1 MFRGFCVLFMIEAH
15 VTNSTM
21 LKSIRETPIFH
32 YVDIFHGCISA
43 SFIFIAGFAF
53 TLTLQKKW
61 DDFLHFRKP
70 LWLQI
75 QRLIFILVLGY
86 WLHATLWS
94 FSGMMS
100 LKGPDLIRFLR
111 ADVLMCIALAL
122 LISLLF
128 ALIIRNKIVL
138 VYFLG
143 ALALAVIFVTPFL
156 YEIDATQFLP
166 MWAAQYVN
174 NKNRSL
180 FPLFSWSAYS
190 FLGTLM
196 GWWYLNASASGKE
209 AKYFTILAVSG
220 LLMTASAFALFYVP
234 WSYHTYTD
242 VARASPRSFMM
253 RLGIVF
259 FSLSMTWLYERKRKP
274 EKSLLAIQ
282 GQESLFVYAFH
293 LMIVYGSQFTSH
305 SIARDVGP
313 VLTVL
318 PSLALTVALILFCG
332 VIAMIWHYFKKSR
345 PKTARIFFYSL
356 CVIYFFG
363 FFLR

>member
-1 MFRGFCVLFMIEAH
+1 MIEAH

-21 LKSIRETPIFH
+21 LKSIRETPLFH
-32 YVDIFHGCISA
+32 YADIFHGCISA

-53 TLTLQKKW
+53 TLTLEKKW

-75 QRLIFILVLGY
+75 QRLIFIFVLGY
-86 WLHATLWS
+86 WLHANLWS

-100 LKGPDLIRFLR
+100 LTGSDLIRFLR
-111 ADVLMCIALAL
+111 ADVLMCIALSL
-122 LISLLF
+122 MISLLC
-128 ALIIRNKIVL
+128 ALIIRHKTIV
-138 VYFLG
+138 VYFIG
-143 ALALAVIFVTPFL
+143 ALALAVVFATPFL
-156 YEIDATQFLP
+156 YEIDATKFLP

-190 FLGTLM
+190 FLGTLLSY
-196 GWWYLNASASGKE
+196 WYLKAAAAGKD

-220 LLMTASAFALFYVP
+220 VLMTASAFALFYVP

-259 FSLSMTWLYERKRKP
+259 FALSMTWLYERKRKP
-274 EKSLLAIQ
+274 EKSVLAIQ

-305 SIARDVGP
+305 SLSKDIGP
-313 VLTVL
+313 NLMVL
-318 PSLALTVALILFCG
+318 PSLALTVTLILFCG
-332 VIAMIWHYFKKSR
+332 VIAMIWHHWKKTR
-345 PKTARIFFYSL
+345 PKSA
-356 CVIYFFG
+356 
-363 FFLR
+363 